1 MNKAFTLKDRA
12 TKDNITKLTYNEGD
26 PGSRVLF
33 IQSMLRMTNLL
44 QSTIDLYKESG
55 ALYNKKTKRYEYKVN
70 YNDPVDLLIGTY
82 AQNLYWESLKPGGTI
97 YEKYFTRNELLD
109 WTLKTGV
116 LTNIGLLDNRIKN
129 TVKGSMLD
137 RSKFNDLCDKT
148 KDYIIENIHEPDGRK
163 YPKYVFCVSE
173 KAINIATLPLNQPD
187 TYDFSLSHIADK
199 QKYLDLMLNAIN
211 TLCESDRHKIIDSIN
226 P

>member
-1 MNKAFTLKDRA
+1 
-12 TKDNITKLTYNEGD
+12 
-26 PGSRVLF
+26 
-33 IQSMLRMTNLL
+33 MTSFQNA
-44 QSTIDLYKESG
+44 SNV